1 MNRTSALYGEFTSIC
16 NALNDE
22 LRITPVLYGSLGL
35 AKTTGTDFSPQ
46 DIDILVPLIFLE
58 DRWDELCKVMK
69 RLGYELTDLREHE
82 FHNGEMQIGFSFME
96 DLKSF
101 AEIDYLKLAAV
112 EEGGAA
118 YYMLNAADYF
128 KVYKKSSEDGYRRT
142 KNDQKDLEK
151 LKVLQQ
157 ILEEKK

>member
-1 MNRTSALYGEFTSIC
+1 MNRAAALYGEFTSVC
-16 NALNDE
+16 KVLNDE
-22 LRITPVLYGSLGL
+22 LHITPVLYGSLGL

-58 DRWDELCKVMK
+58 NRWGALCGVME
-69 RLGYELTDLREHE
+69 RLGYELADLREHE
-82 FHNGEMQIGFSFME
+82 FHNGETQIGFSFME

-101 AEIDYLKLAAV
+101 ADIDYLNLAAG
-112 EEGGAA
+112 EEDGAA
-118 YYMLNAADYF
+118 YYTLNAADYF

-142 KNDQKDLEK
+142 KNDQKDLKK